1 LDHARCPG
9 TSAPSLANPG
19 PDGRVTY
26 ELRYAPSVSTVMDSS
41 KLAALEGSIADI
53 EKQLGV
59 LEPTPAFADLHT
71 AVSLLQKRLALLDS
85 KRIEAIAHQVHV
97 VMGDVDSMLAKKAEL
112 QGSNAG
118 ADIDQK
124 VNELYEFCHRW
135 TATSASLPLI
145 VSRLQTLQSLHQQ
158 SASFASRLAT
168 LETQQDE
175 LTKLLETTH
184 VAVQEL
190 GRSLHENMT
199 IVKENMRTME
209 EKMLKAFRK

>member
-1 LDHARCPG
+1 
-9 TSAPSLANPG
+9 
-19 PDGRVTY
+19 
-26 ELRYAPSVSTVMDSS
+26 
-41 KLAALEGSIADI
+41 
-53 EKQLGV
+53 
-59 LEPTPAFADLHT
+59 
-71 AVSLLQKRLALLDS
+71 LLDS

-158 SASFASRLAT
+158 SASFASRLAS

-175 LTKLLETTH
+175 LIKLLETTH